1 MTTAQLLSPD
11 FTNAGDAE
19 SSVWFGRNL
28 DVIAVT
34 TNEYPNWLIFQGL
47 IQDG

>member
-11 FTNAGDAE
+11 FTNTGDAE

-28 DVIAVT
+28 EVIAVT
-34 TNEYPNWLIFQGL
+34 MSEYPNWLISQVL